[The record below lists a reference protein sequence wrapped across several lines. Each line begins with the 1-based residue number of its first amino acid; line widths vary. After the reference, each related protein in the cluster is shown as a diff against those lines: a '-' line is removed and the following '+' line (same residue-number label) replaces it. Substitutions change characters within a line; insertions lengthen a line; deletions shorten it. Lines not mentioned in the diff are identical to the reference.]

1 MNKINLDKI
10 IFCKADRKLIEES
23 SFDCGEDDL
32 NDFFLKDSLLNIDDS
47 LSVIYVCKYN
57 EKIIAFFSLSADSI
71 KINEPLTIRYPQ
83 YPAVKIGRL
92 GVHKDYQNMKIGSLI
107 LSWVVGFCRQLRK
120 DIGLRFISVDVY
132 NNSSTLNFFKKNL
145 FKELNVTG
153 KKKNRHNIPLYKDI

>member
-1 MNKINLDKI
+1 MN
-10 IFCKADRKLIEES
+10 
-23 SFDCGEDDL
+23 
-32 NDFFLKDSLLNIDDS
+32 FFLKDSLLNIDDS
-47 LSVIYVCKYN
+47 LSLIYVCKYN

-120 DIGLRFISVDVY
+120 DIGLRFMSVDAY
-132 NNSSTLNFFKKNL
+132 NNSSTLNFYKKIYSRN
-145 FKELNVTG
+145 
-153 KKKNRHNIPLYKDI
+153 